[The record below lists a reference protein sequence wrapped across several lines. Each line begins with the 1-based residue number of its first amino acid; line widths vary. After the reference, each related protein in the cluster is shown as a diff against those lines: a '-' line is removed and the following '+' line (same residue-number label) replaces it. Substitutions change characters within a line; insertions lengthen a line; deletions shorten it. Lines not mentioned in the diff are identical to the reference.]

1 MSREF
6 ATDLS
11 GGKIEKM
18 EYGSLESGGSGGVG
32 GLVLVAVAGETSYEK
47 EDSLLVRDFDFVELI
62 SELDLYAGK

>member
-18 EYGSLESGGSGGVG
+18 EYESLESGGSGGVG
-32 GLVLVAVAGETSYEK
+32 GLVLVAVGGETLYEK
-47 EDSLLVRDFDFVELI
+47 EDSLLV
-62 SELDLYAGK
+62 

>member
-18 EYGSLESGGSGGVG
+18 EYESLESGGSGGVG

-47 EDSLLVRDFDFVELI
+47 EDSLLVRDFDLVELI

>member
-1 MSREF
+1 MPREF

-18 EYGSLESGGSGGVG
+18 EYESLESGGSGGV

-47 EDSLLVRDFDFVELI
+47 EDSLFGRDFDFIELI